1 MKHEFTVI
9 EELDCPL
16 PVAVAA
22 YLDCEHYL
30 HLHKGLTDSLEVL
43 KVDGFKVTVRQS
55 WKAFGI
61 KLGHDKTGE
70 YLPPAEFRI
79 YDVVPAPRWIPSVHH
94 LIDIKTRLRYAAVP
108 ERDATAM
115 TFDVALDMP
124 FWLLPLRGLLQ
135 RLIERMHA
143 QQNAEDLAMI
153 KRREKLVGR
162 ENLLAVYLRP
172 HHFCY
177 HKDEFVKR
185 FGRG

>member
-1 MKHEFTVI
+1 MKHEFTVV

-30 HLHKGLTDSLEVL
+30 YLHKGLTDSLEII
-43 KVDGFKVTVRQS
+43 KVDGFKITVRQS

-94 LIDIKTRLRYAAVP
+94 LVDIKTRLRYAAAA

-115 TFDVALDMP
+115 TFDVELDLP
-124 FWLLPLRGLLQ
+124 FFLWPLRGFLQ

-143 QQNAEDLAMI
+143 QQNAEDMGMI

-162 ENLLAVYLRP
+162 ENLLAAYLRP
-172 HHFCY
+172 HHFSY
-177 HKDEFVKR
+177 HKDEFLKR
-185 FGRG
+185 FG